1 MTAIYSGVARLGRD
15 AEVGYV
21 PSGEAVVNLSLAF
34 SYGKRDDEGRR
45 PTTWVEAG
53 LWGKRAETLAPYL
66 VKGQQVWV
74 TVQDLHIK
82 TFTKSDGTQGH
93 KLAGRLS
100 DLEFVGSK
108 PANGEASQ
116 AARRSASAP
125 AQNAPRK
132 EPVAAGSGFDDMTD
146 DIPF

>member
-1 MTAIYSGVARLGRD
+1 MSAIYSGVARVGRD
-15 AEVGYV
+15 AEVRYV

-34 SYGKRDDEGRR
+34 SYGKRDADGKR

-74 TVQDLHIK
+74 TIQDLRIE

-93 KLAGRLS
+93 KLAGRIQ
-100 DLEFVGSK
+100 DLEFAGGK
-108 PANGEASQ
+108 NGETAQ
-116 AARRSASAP
+116 PAPQRQAP
-125 AQNAPRK
+125 APRPAPAR
-132 EPVAAGSGFDDMTD
+132 SGFEDMDD

>member
-1 MTAIYSGVARLGRD
+1 MSAIYSGVARVGRD
-15 AEVGYV
+15 AEVRYV

-34 SYGKRDDEGRR
+34 SYGKRDADGKR

-74 TVQDLHIK
+74 TIQDLRIE

-93 KLAGRLS
+93 KLAGRIQERYGMSRDEAEKQVDQWKSSWKS
-100 DLEFVGSK
+100 DWF
-108 PANGEASQ
+108 N
-116 AARRSASAP
+116 
-125 AQNAPRK
+125 
-132 EPVAAGSGFDDMTD
+132 
-146 DIPF
+146 